1 MKYLILL
8 VPLLLLACRER
19 VTREAF
25 ETSRASQIVQT
36 LVDEG
41 ASLPIDAR
49 LAVTSY
55 MDAERIRIELKST
68 EFPPKAERLAEKL
81 AAAEAKQT
89 GDQKRYEDSMLAIWD
104 AVRESEDPNLAAKD
118 RQVLTDYLPQAKA
131 TAERVEAAYKKARAA
146 ADRYLAAL
154 RELKLDEAQ
163 THHAAYLATLSE
175 LLDAGHA
182 KKR

>member
-8 VPLLLLACRER
+8 APLMLLACRER
-19 VTREAF
+19 VAPEAF
-25 ETSRASQIVQT
+25 EKSRANPIIQT

-55 MDAERIRIELKST
+55 MDAERIRIEMKTT
-68 EFPPKAERLAEKL
+68 EFVPKAERLAEKL
-81 AAAEAKQT
+81 AAAESKQT
-89 GDQKRYEDSMLAIWD
+89 ADQKRYEDSMLAIWD

-118 RQVLTDYLPQAKA
+118 REMLTDYLPQAKA

-146 ADRYLAAL
+146 ADRYLSAL

-163 THHAAYLATLSE
+163 AHHAAYLTTLSE
-175 LLDAGHA
+175 LLDAGYT